1 MAASQLVVGVL
12 ALGASY
18 ALVALGFVLILN
30 ATGAVNFAQGDLVM
44 AGGFAAY
51 YYTYTAW
58 DVIRTHDT
66 PPGYAYFRNLQQ
78 FFAATRYWKM
88 KPVEGA
94 ASDGFCLADAGHEY
108 IVFLNAAAPFAL
120 TLDGL
125 AKPLRAEWYQP
136 FTGARATGRRAQP
149 LGGAQPQKSNPQTSL
164 WKKCRNKRRLQGDPA
179 PPHSPASQNC
189 AEGARI

>member
-1 MAASQLVVGVL
+1 
-12 ALGASY
+12 
-18 ALVALGFVLILN
+18 
-30 ATGAVNFAQGDLVM
+30 M

-58 DVIRTHDT
+58 DVIRTRDT
-66 PPGYAYFRNLQQ
+66 PPGYTYFRHLQQ
-78 FFAATRYWKM
+78 FFAATHYWKM

-125 AKPLRAEWYQP
+125 AKPLKAEWCQP
-136 FTGARATGRRAQP
+136 FTGARAAGPSVSNGR
-149 LGGAQPQKSNPQTSL
+149 SL
-164 WKKCRNKRRLQGDPA
+164 LTPPVEWGSGPA
-179 PPHSPASQNC
+179 ALHLV
-189 AEGARI
+189 